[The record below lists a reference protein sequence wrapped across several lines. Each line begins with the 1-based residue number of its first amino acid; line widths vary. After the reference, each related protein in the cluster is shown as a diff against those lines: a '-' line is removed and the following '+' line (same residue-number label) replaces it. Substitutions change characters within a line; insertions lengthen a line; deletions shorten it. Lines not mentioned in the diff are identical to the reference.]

1 MKIFLVDLKND
12 MIGHYHI
19 MKALA
24 SLPNTVEIDTQE
36 KKYSKKNL
44 VKCVKERI
52 RIVVSSVSEIMKQ
65 KSGDDDV
72 VHFLTADK
80 FYYLFWLFPGK
91 LKGMKVY
98 FTIHQLPKNMLL
110 RYMLRLVA
118 KRITGI
124 IVLSCYLKDQL
135 IQMGI
140 NNVFVIN
147 HSTFYDYSNIASQ
160 YTLKVKY
167 HVKDKYVISSLG
179 ATRFDKGIDI
189 LLNSFKYIPQNIK
202 NQLVLNIAGKD
213 SDFSKE
219 YILKK
224 VQEYDINL
232 LDNVYVLSEL
242 KFKEMVKISDLI
254 VVPYR
259 KTFNNVSGP
268 MSESFSQKIPC
279 LLPNHGIFEY
289 YIKLQGERFS
299 FESEDPQS
307 LAHAIINIFIK
318 QDRVPI
324 NYIIE
329 KEFQLDNFLNK
340 HAVLYGIK

>member
-36 KKYSKKNL
+36 KKYSKKQL
-44 VKCVKERI
+44 VKCIKERI
-52 RIVVSSVSEIMKQ
+52 RIVVSSINKIMEQ
-65 KSGDDDV
+65 RSGNADV
-72 VHFLTADK
+72 AHFLTADK

-91 LKGMKVY
+91 MKGMKVY

-110 RYMLRLVA
+110 RYMLKLVA

-135 IQMGI
+135 IKMGI
-140 NNVFVIN
+140 NNIFVIN
-147 HSTFYDYSNIASQ
+147 HSTFYDYTNIASQ
-160 YTLKVKY
+160 NTLKAKY
-167 HVKDKYVISSLG
+167 HVKYKYVISSLG

-189 LLNSFKYIPQNIK
+189 LLDSFKYIPQNIK

-213 SDFSKE
+213 SDFSKD
-219 YILKK
+219 YIEKK
-224 VQEYDINL
+224 AQEYNINL
-232 LDNVYVLSEL
+232 LDNVHVLSEL
-242 KFKEMVKISDLI
+242 EFKEMVKISDLI

-289 YIKLQGERFS
+289 YIKVQGEGYS
-299 FESEDPQS
+299 FESENPQS
-307 LAHAIINIFIK
+307 LAHAIINIFNK
-318 QDRVPI
+318 QNSVPI
-324 NYIIE
+324 NSTIE